1 MIHATNIH
9 PDSFSRFL
17 KPTAL
22 ICALLLC
29 LCSCASAGSGPL
41 DTLKEEAVSFFE
53 PDSKDADFKGTVCE
67 NRFVYTAGQPVSTF
81 SSDADTAS
89 YTLFRRLV
97 NTGYNLEQLSATA
110 GNLLRTEEMVN
121 YFSYDCPA
129 PDGNLFGIAASLA
142 PCPYSDTFLLKLTM
156 ATEKTERSEKNNLVF
171 LIDVSGSMAS
181 KDKLELLKKAFG
193 FLVNRL
199 DEDDTVSIVTYAGK
213 EEVVLED
220 CPGSHK
226 ETILSAVNALEA
238 GGATNGEAGLTK
250 AYQLADANYIE
261 GGNNRIFMASD
272 GDMNVGISSA
282 EELKAYISEK
292 RNSGVYLSVLGFGQ
306 GNYRDSAMEA
316 LADNGNG
323 VYLYIDGETEAEKVF
338 GEDLFANLYTV
349 AEDVKLQISFNPQTV
364 EAYRLVGYE
373 NRLLSN
379 EDFENDRK
387 DAGEVG
393 AGKTLTVL
401 YELRLNKGFQT
412 AQNPDFGALRIRY
425 KDPGKTESK
434 EETFTLGKDVYT
446 ETPDDDFLFAAAVAE
461 CSAILRNSAYKG
473 NASLEHLS
481 ALLSKIDAKGDLYK
495 EQFKEL
501 IGILIERKAMS

>member
-1 MIHATNIH
+1 MMNITNVF
-9 PDSFSRFL
+9 PVSFNLFFKL
-17 KPTAL
+17 TAL
-22 ICALLLC
+22 VCALLLC
-29 LCSCASAGSGPL
+29 FCSCAKSPDHMLPL
-41 DTLKEEAVSFFE
+41 EEVEGFFEADDNRNADSEEAIR
-53 PDSKDADFKGTVCE
+53 E
-67 NRFVYTAGQPVSTF
+67 NRFIYTAEQPVSTF

-97 NTGYNLEQLSATA
+97 NNGYSLKELSATV

-121 YFSYDCPA
+121 YFSYDCPV
-129 PDGNLFGIAASLA
+129 PDGSLFGIAAALA
-142 PCPYSDTFLLKLTM
+142 PCPYSGTCLLKLTM
-156 ATEKTERSEKNNLVF
+156 ATEKAERSEKNNLVF

-181 KDKLELLKKAFG
+181 EDKLELLKKAFS
-193 FLVNRL
+193 FLVSRL
-199 DEDDTVSIVTYAGK
+199 DEDDTVSIVTYSGK
-213 EEVVLED
+213 EEVVLES
-220 CPGSHK
+220 CPGSRK

-238 GGATNGEAGLTK
+238 SGSTNGEAGLTK
-250 AYQLADANYIE
+250 AYQLAEKNYIA

-272 GDMNVGISSA
+272 GDLNVGISSA

-306 GNYRDSAMEA
+306 GNYKDSTMET

-323 VYLYIDGETEAEKVF
+323 VYLYIDGETEAKKVF

-349 AEDVKLQISFNPQTV
+349 AEDVKFQITFNAQTV
-364 EAYRLVGYE
+364 KAYRLVGYE
-373 NRLLSN
+373 NRVLSN

-393 AGKTLTVL
+393 AGSTLTVL
-401 YELRLNKGFQT
+401 YELSLTEDFQN
-412 AQNPDFGALRIRY
+412 AESPDFGALKIRF
-425 KDPGKTESK
+425 KSPGEDKSM
-434 EETFTLGKDVYT
+434 EETFTLEKSIYT

-481 ALLSKIDAKGDLYK
+481 GLLSKIDAKGDFYK

-501 IGILIERKAMS
+501 IGILTERKAMS